1 MNGTARNSPTVIDSS
16 ESGSAALNH
25 AVRAHALN
33 EIQTAFDGYEKI
45 LAADPD
51 CAPALVGMSRILRD
65 NNRADLVGGLM
76 ERALAS
82 PALDGLSAIALAR
95 DFATEGDGAK
105 ALDAARIAAKR
116 DPNSAV
122 AQSILGY
129 LSFSKGL
136 VYEAHRAY
144 VAAVR
149 LAPNNVQYLDELAN
163 QCLSEHFFAHTGV
176 EAVQSAIANAGTTVD
191 RRRLL
196 GRLYCCDRNYTAAA
210 EVLGALHGE
219 GALDAELLVQLA
231 VAYRHIDDLAGIRR
245 VAADLAAARDAQQ
258 NSDPQTVERLAAY
271 QARVLLLQGD
281 IAAARSLFGAVA
293 AATPLDFSDPAY
305 LPKTPQRLERLRS
318 VVDGR
323 DVAILAHGP
332 SIAELESHSA
342 QLASSDLCFFGL
354 NRFQVTEEH
363 LLNPAG
369 RQLDLVAVTP
379 PQLMHDI
386 APYIADFLA
395 RPDANVLVSLRSSLD
410 ALPGGGAARQSLEAR
425 YDEKLLYVDSRHPG
439 GASPRF
445 PLHFIPANTLTI
457 LLGLAVLGGAKR
469 IFVFGADGAVAHELP
484 ENSHYKKGSA
494 RFGFDLPDGFDA
506 HYPAAIAAD
515 TEQFNDVWE
524 ANLHALCALYDLPL
538 RPMFN
543 VNPASAVA
551 VAPRISYKQAFDLLA

>member
-1 MNGTARNSPTVIDSS
+1 MNGTPRDNSVFVHS
-16 ESGSAALNH
+16 SGSGSVTLNH
-25 AVRAHALN
+25 AVQAHALG
-33 EIQTAFDGYEKI
+33 EIQTAFDGYEKV
-45 LAADPD
+45 LTADPD
-51 CAPALVGMSRILRD
+51 CALALVGMSRIFHD
-65 NNRADLVGGLM
+65 NNRADMVGGLRA
-76 ERALAS
+76 RALAS

-95 DFATEGDGAK
+95 DFAAEGEGAK
-105 ALDAARIAAKR
+105 ALDAVRIATKR
-116 DPNSAV
+116 GPNSAV
-122 AQSILGY
+122 AQSILGC
-129 LSFSKGL
+129 LSFATGL

-163 QCLSEHFFAHTGV
+163 QCLSEHFFALTGIK
-176 EAVQSAIANAGTTVD
+176 AVQAAMAKAGSTVD

-196 GRLYCCDRNYTAAA
+196 GRLYCCDQNFTAAA
-210 EVLGALHGE
+210 EVLGALHSE

-231 VAYRHIDDLAGIRR
+231 VAYRHIDDVAGIQR
-245 VAADLAAARDAQQ
+245 VAADLGAARAAQQ
-258 NSDPQTVERLAAY
+258 SNDSQAGERLAAY
-271 QARVLLLQGD
+271 EARVLLLQGD
-281 IAAARSLFGAVA
+281 IAAARSLFRAVA
-293 AATPLDFSDPAY
+293 ATTQLDFSDPAY

-318 VVDGR
+318 LVGGR

-332 SIAELESHSA
+332 SIAELESHTA
-342 QLASSDLCFFGL
+342 QIASSDLCYFGL
-354 NRFQVTEEH
+354 NRFQVTERH
-363 LLNPAG
+363 LLEPAG

-379 PQLMHDI
+379 PQLMNDI
-386 APYIADFLA
+386 APHITEFLT

-410 ALPGGGAARQSLEAR
+410 ALPGGGAARESLEAR
-425 YDEKLLYVDSRHPG
+425 YDDKLLYVDSRHPG

-469 IFVFGADGAVAHELP
+469 IFVFGADGAVAHDLP

-494 RFGFDLPDGFDA
+494 GFVFDLPDGFDA

-538 RPMFN
+538 PPMFN

-551 VAPRISYKQAFDLLA
+551 VAPRISYKQAFHLLA